1 MSKISYGLRPEHVD
15 TFGGGNVNIG
25 GSPFDVAAAL
35 ADGNGTIKVDETDSV
50 AITVL
55 DGYLPLQR
63 IEASSKTTTKK
74 AAPKKAGKGGA

>member
-1 MSKISYGLRPEHVD
+1 MSSTISYGLRPEYAD

-25 GSPFDVAAAL
+25 GSPFDVLEAL
-35 ADGNGTIKVDETDSV
+35 DAGKGTIKVDETDTV

-55 DGYLPLQR
+55 DGYPPLQR
-63 IEASSKTTTKK
+63 VQAASSKK